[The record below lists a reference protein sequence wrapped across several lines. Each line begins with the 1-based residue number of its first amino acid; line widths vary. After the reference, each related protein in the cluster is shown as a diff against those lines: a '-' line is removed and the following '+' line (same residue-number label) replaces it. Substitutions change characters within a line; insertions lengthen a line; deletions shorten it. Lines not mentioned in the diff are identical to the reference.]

1 MTLQTQTPTCILKLR
16 ALQLA
21 HHRLNPSIV
30 QPTYQITPKK
40 RKKKTIDR
48 EKLAWKWCVAVCIG
62 VEEQWGWEQKRWE
75 VERGEDRGLRKKE
88 RKRLT
93 ERWEKKW
100 IKKSLKCYNI
110 YSYASIF
117 KSALFIN
124 IKYFDI

>member
-21 HHRLNPSIV
+21 YHRLNPPIV
-30 QPTYQITPKK
+30 QYTHQIMAKK
-40 RKKKTIDR
+40 KKKTIAR
-48 EKLAWKWCVAVCIG
+48 ERLAWKWCVGVRGSAVR
-62 VEEQWGWEQKRWE
+62 VRAEKMRGW
-75 VERGEDRGLRKKE
+75 E

-93 ERWEKKW
+93 ERWERKG
-100 IKKSLKCYNI
+100 IKKSLKFYNI

-117 KSALFIN
+117 ESVLFIN